1 MKRMNWGTGIAILYC
16 VFAVLM
22 VGLVAKSINNPA
34 LVIKKNYYD
43 DDINYQ
49 AHKVK
54 VQNGADLVDD
64 MRIEYVAAANT
75 VILHFPESQP
85 APVGKVTFFRP
96 SKTGKDRSFEL
107 KTDPSKRMF
116 IAVDDFEKGLW
127 RVQVEWQSADKLY
140 YKEEKIN
147 IEPNDWARPV
157 HESK

>member
-1 MKRMNWGTGIAILYC
+1 MKKIDWGTGIAIFYST
-16 VFAVLM
+16 FAVVM
-22 VGLVAKSINNPA
+22 MGLVIKSFDSPA

-54 VQNGADLVDD
+54 VQNGAALAQD
-64 MRIEYVAAANT
+64 MTIEYVAEANT
-75 VILHFPESQP
+75 IILHFPQNQP
-85 APVGKVTFFRP
+85 EPIGKVTFFRP
-96 SKTGKDRSFEL
+96 SKTDKDRSFDL

-116 IAVDDFEKGLW
+116 IRVDDFEKGLW
-127 RVQVEWQSADKLY
+127 IVQVEWQGEDKLY

-147 IEPNDWARPV
+147 IEPNDWARPI

>member
-1 MKRMNWGTGIAILYC
+1 MKKLDWGTGIAIFYS
-16 VFAVLM
+16 VFAIAM
-22 VGLVAKSINNPA
+22 MGLVIKSFDSPA

-54 VQNGADLVDD
+54 VQNGAALAQD
-64 MRIEYVAAANT
+64 MTIEYVAEANT
-75 VILHFPESQP
+75 IILHFPQNQP
-85 APVGKVTFFRP
+85 APIGKVTFFRP
-96 SKTGKDRSFEL
+96 SKTDKDRSFDL

-116 IAVDDFEKGLW
+116 IRVDDFEKGLW
-127 RVQVEWQSADKLY
+127 IVQVEWQGEDKLY

-147 IEPNDWARPV
+147 IEPNDWARPI

>member
-1 MKRMNWGTGIAILYC
+1 MKKLDWGTGIAIFYS
-16 VFAVLM
+16 VFAIAM
-22 VGLVAKSINNPA
+22 MGLVLKSFDSPA

-54 VQNGADLVDD
+54 VQNGAALAQD
-64 MRIEYVAAANT
+64 MTIEYVAEANT
-75 VILHFPESQP
+75 VILHFPENQS

-96 SKTGKDRSFEL
+96 SKTDKDRSYDL

-116 IAVDDFEKGLW
+116 IRVDDFEKGLW
-127 RVQVEWQSADKLY
+127 IVQVEWQGEDKLY

-147 IEPNDWARPV
+147 IEPNDWARPI